1 LRSRNCFLA
10 LSYSILEAAR
20 QWSAGGCTAF
30 ADEHGSAKIAT
41 MIASDLA
48 TAVLFVSV
56 HHRPLFIG
64 SSSPKARHI
73 RSIKAV
79 NDTSG
84 QCKAGDI

>member
-1 LRSRNCFLA
+1 MA
-10 LSYSILEAAR
+10 LSNSILEAAR

-30 ADEHGSAKIAT
+30 ADEHGSAKIAALT
-41 MIASDLA
+41 ASDLA